1 LLNIKYLKYFLYD
14 IDCISKV
21 IKFGCF
27 CFYTFVFSLKND
39 DKDDTVLTLVVCHF
53 NLPFQTQTFT
63 SIQVKSIIITCSVQ
77 GNVNTSQKHLSEKQS
92 LGKAVDL
99 AGKGTASDLIASAVF
114 SPYSF
119 SHPPPCHPRM
129 LPGSEELR

>member
-1 LLNIKYLKYFLYD
+1 MTKMTLCSLGYLSLQPSLSNSNFHFYPGEIHHHHLLSARE
-14 IDCISKV
+14 C
-21 IKFGCF
+21 
-27 CFYTFVFSLKND
+27 
-39 DKDDTVLTLVVCHF
+39 
-53 NLPFQTQTFT
+53 
-63 SIQVKSIIITCSVQ
+63 
-77 GNVNTSQKHLSEKQS
+77 NTSQKHLSEKQS